1 MGALKTREWTT
12 RHEMTRVDKAGGK
25 HGQTLPTTSAEA
37 DTAVRN
43 SRYAVLDDSE
53 FYRGLADAGGDGS
66 ALVFASNAQLE
77 LLQSATQIYFDATF
91 NVLPTIYYQ
100 LFTVVLFVPFAD
112 SAFPVFYAVMSR
124 KTNALYTKAFE
135 KVKELVFSRF
145 ILGTTFSTPAFST
158 PGLSTPALSTPGF
171 STPVISCHVVN
182 SRVFHPCNFDRAELS
197 TPAISVAPFRSRILL
212 VRIYLIGYVRIKV

>member
-66 ALVFASNAQLE
+66 ALVLE

-91 NVLPTIYYQ
+91 NVLPTVYYQ
-100 LFTVVLFVPFAD
+100 LFTVFVPFAD

-124 KTNALYTKAFE
+124 KPTQC
-135 KVKELVFSRF
+135 
-145 ILGTTFSTPAFST
+145 I
-158 PGLSTPALSTPGF
+158 
-171 STPVISCHVVN
+171 
-182 SRVFHPCNFDRAELS
+182 
-197 TPAISVAPFRSRILL
+197 
-212 VRIYLIGYVRIKV
+212 